1 MKIQS
6 ISGKGKKLSQF
17 LGFSLALGII
27 GGSLSGCISIPPLVS
42 VTHKHESRNE
52 SSEDQLLRKLD
63 AMERRLE
70 AMERKIDAQHQGGH

>member
-1 MKIQS
+1 MNIQS

-17 LGFSLALGII
+17 LGFSLALGIL

-42 VTHKHESRNE
+42 VTHKHEARNE
-52 SSEDQLLRKLD
+52 SSEDQLLRKLE

-70 AMERKIDAQHQGGH
+70 AMERKIDAQAGR